1 MSGTFEHI
9 DVPPTL
15 VSFAVD
21 VATEK
26 DIITPELKKAG
37 DKLVWLQIPTDEY
50 DVPVY
55 EKVMDQYGKF
65 TADIHDG
72 KIVAAYALDRHG
84 IVPAV
89 SKMAFGNRMGV
100 TLDASVEAKDLFA
113 PAFGDLIA
121 EVPADKLDG
130 LTIDYTVIGE
140 VTEEQNFEYKDTKI
154 ALTDAQK
161 AWESTLE
168 SVFAT
173 NSKAGDR
180 TRRLT
185 QVFLI
190 QKKYISANT
199 KSLSRLYLFRYFLEQ
214 TVSMTVRE
222 LLREQEQ
229 KQS

>member
-1 MSGTFEHI
+1 MYGFRSRQMSMMFR
-9 DVPPTL
+9 
-15 VSFAVD
+15 FM
-21 VATEK
+21 K
-26 DIITPELKKAG
+26 
-37 DKLVWLQIPTDEY
+37 
-50 DVPVY
+50 
-55 EKVMDQYGKF
+55 KVMDQYGKF

-154 ALTDAQK
+154 ALADAPKSMGEYTRERICYKFQSRGTGR
-161 AWESTLE
+161 E
-168 SVFAT
+168 
-173 NSKAGDR
+173 DR
-180 TRRLT
+180 HRS
-185 QVFLI
+185 FLI

-199 KSLSRLYLFRYFLEQ
+199 RSLSRLYLFRYFLEQ

-222 LLREQEQ
+222 PLREQEQ
-229 KQS
+229 NNRKSIPQYECFRYCRFCRCI